1 MNWEALHRLSAH
13 ELRELADS
21 LGRGRLAVGWSTAV
35 LERQFPGSGDR
46 LEALLSALQREG
58 YAAGQVA
65 VLVEAVLAERVSGAD
80 PGRMVELVLSGPE
93 VPGVPTADTPAQM
106 RSLFEVAQAE
116 VLVVGYALYNA
127 APLFAPLVERMRAV
141 PGLHVVF
148 CLNVMTERPGADAEQ
163 ALQRFVSDFRKHH
176 WPWPE
181 LPEVWYDPRALK
193 TGLARASLHAKC
205 IVVDRRV
212 ALVTSANFTAAG
224 QERNIEAGVLV
235 RHAPLAERL
244 AGYFEGLIS
253 GEQLSRCVVAESI
266 GRT

>member
-1 MNWEALHRLSAH
+1 MNWEALHRLSTP

-35 LERQFPGSGDR
+35 LERQFPGSGGR
-46 LEALLSALQREG
+46 LAALLSTLQREG
-58 YAAGQVA
+58 YAAGQMA
-65 VLVEAVLAERVSGAD
+65 VLVDAVLAERVSGAD
-80 PGRMVELVLSGPE
+80 PGRLVELVLSGPE

-106 RSLFEVAQAE
+106 RSLFEAAQTE
-116 VLVVGYALYNA
+116 VLVVGYAFYNA
-127 APLFAPLVERMRAV
+127 APMFAPLVERMRAV
-141 PGLHVVF
+141 PGLRVVF
-148 CLNVMTERPGADAEQ
+148 CLNAMAHRPATDPEQ
-163 ALQRFVSDFRKHH
+163 ALQHFAAEFRRHH

-181 LPEVWYDPRALK
+181 LPEVWFDPRSLS
-193 TGLARASLHAKC
+193 TGSERASLHAKC

-244 AGYFEGLIS
+244 AGYFEGLIKS
-253 GEQLSRCVVAESI
+253 AQLSRCVVAESV
-266 GRT
+266 G